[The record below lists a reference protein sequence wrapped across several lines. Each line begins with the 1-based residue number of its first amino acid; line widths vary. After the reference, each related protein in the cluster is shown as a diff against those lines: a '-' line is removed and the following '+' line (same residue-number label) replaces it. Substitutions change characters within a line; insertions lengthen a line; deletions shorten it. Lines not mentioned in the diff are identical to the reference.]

1 LTQWKQKWSGAVANG
16 ARWSVLVLSSVLAAA
31 FAFGPTTVAQA
42 KTPLVQPAVASGTVD
57 VVKVAT
63 AGGANGEPSAK
74 TTKKPAQKTAAKKSA
89 GTGAAA
95 AAAKNSDAPNVY
107 LFRGFMGVFSLGMDQ
122 LNAKLQQKGVK
133 TKLLGHTGWS
143 RAMEEILAEAKQ
155 PGRGKGKNRYPIVL
169 VGHSLGANA
178 ALMLA
183 YRLGEQ
189 GVPVNLVL
197 TVDPTVSRPLTPTV
211 RRYLNIFQ
219 ENNGLGVA
227 LDGKGISPKRLE
239 NYNTWD
245 HAKLTGAEVT
255 HFSLDKNALVQ
266 QQMLDAIMKALG
278 R

>member
-1 LTQWKQKWSGAVANG
+1 
-16 ARWSVLVLSSVLAAA
+16 
-31 FAFGPTTVAQA
+31 
-42 KTPLVQPAVASGTVD
+42 
-57 VVKVAT
+57 
-63 AGGANGEPSAK
+63 
-74 TTKKPAQKTAAKKSA
+74 
-89 GTGAAA
+89 
-95 AAAKNSDAPNVY
+95 
-107 LFRGFMGVFSLGMDQ
+107 MGVFSLGMDQ

-133 TKLLGHTGWS
+133 TKLLGHTGWA

-155 PGRGKGKNRYPIVL
+155 SGKGKNRYPIVL

-197 TVDPTVSRPLTPTV
+197 TIDPTVSRPMSPVV
-211 RRYLNIFQ
+211 RKYLNIFQ

-245 HAKLTGAEVT
+245 HAKLTGPQVT

-266 QQMLDAIMKALG
+266 QQMLDAILKALG